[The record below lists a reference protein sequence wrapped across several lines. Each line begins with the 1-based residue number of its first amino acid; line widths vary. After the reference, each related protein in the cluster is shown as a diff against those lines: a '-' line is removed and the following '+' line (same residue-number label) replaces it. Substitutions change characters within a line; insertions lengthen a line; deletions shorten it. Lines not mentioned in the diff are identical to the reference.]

1 MLWCDLYLVFRNSTI
16 MSVYHHFLKNKTVNV
31 VPLIQYTDFTKFPF
45 SNFNELSCY
54 LCKYNFSD
62 TSLESMTFSVLILTK
77 FWIAGQCC
85 MEIFCTKF
93 YHLHPRIIKCGI
105 YCTEYCSAH
114 KFNGIVWRSSIFV
127 KEYGNYW

>member
-1 MLWCDLYLVFRNSTI
+1 

-77 FWIAGQCC
+77 F
-85 MEIFCTKF
+85 
-93 YHLHPRIIKCGI
+93 
-105 YCTEYCSAH
+105 
-114 KFNGIVWRSSIFV
+114 
-127 KEYGNYW
+127 